1 MYYSFI
7 MNEHSMSSF
16 DVAHSVFMLCIN
28 VLKRRK
34 SVSKAL
40 FSSKLCKVLKA

>member
-7 MNEHSMSSF
+7 MNDPSMSSF
-16 DVAHSVFMLCIN
+16 DVAHSVFVLCTY
-28 VLKRRK
+28 VPKRRK

-40 FSSKLCKVLKA
+40 FCSKLCKVSKA